1 MIANIETH
9 INEMEK
15 YDSISFR
22 DRKARLTR
30 SAQSQLMSSCLFVK
44 ALCFCENDEK
54 HPMTLHETI

>member
-15 YDSISFR
+15 YGSISFR
-22 DRKARLTR
+22 DRKARPTR
-30 SAQSQLMSSCLFVK
+30 SAQSQLMFVK